1 MPLVSV
7 IIRTEGKALNHIN
20 GLFAVAIL
28 AGTAAG
34 APSAAVRGDSATPA
48 GSVAAV
54 APAEPLTL
62 AASLGARILTVR
74 VGDSIVATYAVSVGA
89 DGHPT
94 PTGTFQIKKLIWNPR
109 WVPPNEPWARGKT
122 AKAPGD
128 PDNPMR
134 TVKIFFKEPDYY
146 IHGTPAVE
154 SLGEA
159 ASKGCLRM
167 DPHEVGDVARWVMEH
182 GGEPRPPSWFE
193 RIRRLARREHIVRL
207 NTPVTLTI
215 EP

>member
-1 MPLVSV
+1 MPLVTATN
-7 IIRTEGKALNHIN
+7 RTEGKTLNHIN
-20 GLFAVAIL
+20 SLFAAAIL
-28 AGTAAG
+28 AGTTAG
-34 APSAAVRGDSATPA
+34 APADAVRADSTVKPDTA
-48 GSVAAV
+48 AAV
-54 APAEPLTL
+54 APAAPLTL
-62 AASLGARILTVR
+62 SASLGARILTVR
-74 VGDSIVATYAVSVGA
+74 AGDSVVATYAVSVGA

-109 WVPPNEPWARGKT
+109 WVPPKQPWARGKT

-128 PDNPMR
+128 PDNPMQ

-167 DPHEVGDVARWVMEH
+167 DPLEVAEVAKWVMEH

-193 RIRRLARREHIVRL
+193 RIRRLARREHIVHL

>member
-1 MPLVSV
+1 M
-7 IIRTEGKALNHIN
+7 NHIN
-20 GLFAVAIL
+20 GFFGAAVL
-28 AGTAAG
+28 AGALAG
-34 APSAAVRGDSATPA
+34 APGDAVRADSTTKPDNAAT
-48 GSVAAV
+48 
-54 APAEPLTL
+54 APAAPLTL
-62 AASLGARILTVR
+62 TASLGARILTVR
-74 VGDSIVATYAVSVGA
+74 MGDSVVSTYAVSIGA

-94 PTGTFQIKKLIWNPR
+94 PTGTFAIKKLIWNPR
-109 WVPPNEPWARGKT
+109 WVPPRQPWAAGKT

-128 PDNPMR
+128 PDNPMQ

-146 IHGTPAVE
+146 IHGTPAVA

-167 DPHEVGDVARWVMEH
+167 DPQEIAGLARWVMEH

-207 NTPVTLTI
+207 STPVTLTI

>member
-1 MPLVSV
+1 M
-7 IIRTEGKALNHIN
+7 NHIN
-20 GLFAVAIL
+20 GFFGAAVL
-28 AGTAAG
+28 AGALAG
-34 APSAAVRGDSATPA
+34 APGDAVRADSTTKPDNAAT
-48 GSVAAV
+48 
-54 APAEPLTL
+54 APAAPLTL
-62 AASLGARILTVR
+62 TASLGARILTVR
-74 VGDSIVATYAVSVGA
+74 MGDSVVSTYAVSIGA

-94 PTGTFQIKKLIWNPR
+94 PTGTFAIKKLIWNPR
-109 WVPPNEPWARGKT
+109 WVPPRQPWAAGKT

-128 PDNPMR
+128 PDNPMQ

-146 IHGTPAVE
+146 IHGTPAVA

-167 DPHEVGDVARWVMEH
+167 DPREIAGLARWVMEH

-207 NTPVTLTI
+207 STPVTLTI